1 MAKFNAATKTRTGVK
16 SPITSTVATV
26 NAKGAAAYERGT
38 LSELFLLAVSNMVGE
53 DRFHESAKER
63 DARFETL
70 SRKAAVQDPRW
81 FKDFVGWLRNDAFM
95 RSASIVAAVEGAKAL
110 YEAGA
115 MNGTPRALVAAA
127 QARADEPGEVF
138 AYYESKYGKN
148 FPAYLKKGVAD
159 GARKLYSEYSLLK
172 YDTDSKGYRFGD
184 VLQLAHVKP
193 KDSKQNALFGYALD
207 RRYGNDTAVPEDLT
221 MIGTRAGLMSLSPRE
236 RQATM
241 SINAAVMASGEKSVF
256 SEAGMTWEA
265 MSGWLNG
272 PMDAAAWE
280 AVIPSM
286 GYMALL
292 RNLRN
297 FLQAGVSPKVLRDV
311 LSRIS
316 DPEQVAKS
324 KQFPFRFLAA
334 YNANKGN
341 LKVAAA
347 LEEALEASLSNVPA
361 LSGRTLILVDRSG
374 SMFGYHNSDKELTM
388 ADKAAIF
395 GSALAL
401 RAEDATLVQ
410 FGSTAAE
417 VQFKKTDSVLP
428 MLSKYRSLG
437 GTATAS
443 AIKQFFRGH
452 DRVIV
457 ITDEQYDGYGWYGS
471 GGDPSDAVPSN
482 VPLYTWNLEGY
493 KAGGKSGSQKR
504 HTFGG
509 LTDKAFV
516 QIPLIE
522 AGQTAQWPWEVK

>member
-1 MAKFNAATKTRTGVK
+1 MAKFNAASKTRTGVK
-16 SPITSTVATV
+16 SPITSTTTTL
-26 NAKGAAAYERGT
+26 NAKGAVAYERD
-38 LSELFLLAVSNMVGE
+38 LFSELFLLAVSNMVGE
-53 DRFHESAKER
+53 DRFHESATER

-70 SRKAAVQDPRW
+70 VRQAAVQDVRW
-81 FKDFVGWLRNDAFM
+81 FQGFLGWLRNDAFM
-95 RSASIVAAVEGAKAL
+95 RSASIVAGVEGAKAL
-110 YEAGA
+110 YDSGA
-115 MNGTPRALVAAA
+115 MNGTPRALVALA
-127 QARADEPGEVF
+127 QARADEPGEVL

-172 YDTDSKGYRFGD
+172 YDTDSKGYRFAD

-193 KDSKQNALFGYALD
+193 KDARQSDLFSHALD
-207 RRYGNDTAVPEDLT
+207 RRYGASADVPASLSMINARDGLMKTAV
-221 MIGTRAGLMSLSPRE
+221 GSRKGLLNSTLL
-236 RQATM
+236 
-241 SINAAVMASGEKSVF
+241 KD
-256 SEAGMTWEA
+256 AGMTWEA
-265 MSGWLNG
+265 LSGWLQG
-272 PMDAAAWE
+272 PMDAKAWE

-286 GYMALL
+286 GYMAKL

-297 FLQAGVSPKVLRDV
+297 FLQAGVSSAVLRGV
-311 LSRIS
+311 LNDIS

-324 KQFPFRFLAA
+324 KQFPFRFLSA

-374 SMFGYHNSDKELTM
+374 SMFGYHRSDQELTM

-410 FGSTAAE
+410 FGTTAAE
-417 VQFKKTDSVLP
+417 ISFKKTDSILP

-437 GTATAS
+437 GTSTAS
-443 AIKQFFRGH
+443 AVKKFFSGH
-452 DRVIV
+452 DRVVI
-457 ITDEQYDGYGWYGS
+457 ITDEQYGGYGYYGS
-471 GGDPSDAVPSN
+471 GGDPSDVVPAN

-493 KAGGKSGSQKR
+493 RAGGKSGSMKR

-522 AGQTAQWPWEVK
+522 AGQTGRWPWDVK

>member
-1 MAKFNAATKTRTGVK
+1 MAKFNAASRTRTGVK
-16 SPITSTVATV
+16 SPITSTTTTV
-26 NAKGAAAYERGT
+26 NAKGAVAYERT
-38 LSELFLLAVSNMVGE
+38 EKSELFLLAVSNMVGQ
-53 DRFHESAKER
+53 DRFHESAEDR

-70 SRKAAVQDPRW
+70 SRTVAVQDPQW
-81 FKDFVGWLRNDAFM
+81 FGSFVGWLRNEAFM

-115 MNGTPRALVAAA
+115 MNGTPRALVAASM
-127 QARADEPGEVF
+127 ARADEPGEVL

-172 YDTDSKGYRFGD
+172 YDTDSKGYRFAD

-193 KDSKQNALFGYALD
+193 KDSRQSDLFSHALD
-207 RRYGNDTAVPEDLT
+207 RRYGNVNGIPDTLGMLRKRSLLMDETDVSERRAVIKRSD
-221 MIGTRAGLMSLSPRE
+221 AGDILK
-236 RQATM
+236 Q
-241 SINAAVMASGEKSVF
+241 
-256 SEAGMTWEA
+256 AGMTWEA
-265 MSGWLNG
+265 LSGWLNG
-272 PMDAAAWE
+272 PMDAKAWE

-286 GYMALL
+286 GYMAKL
-292 RNLRN
+292 RNIRN
-297 FLQAGVSPKVLRDV
+297 FLQAGVSPAVLRTV
-311 LSRIS
+311 LSDLS

-324 KQFPFRFLAA
+324 KQFPFRFLSA

-374 SMFGYHNSDKELTM
+374 SMFGYHRTDQELTM

-417 VQFKKTDSVLP
+417 ISFRKTDSVLP
-428 MLSKYRSLG
+428 MLNKYRSLG
-437 GTATAS
+437 GTSTA
-443 AIKQFFRGH
+443 AAVKQFFRGH
-452 DRVIV
+452 DRVVI
-457 ITDEQYDGYGWYGS
+457 ITDEQYGGYGYYGS
-471 GGDPSDAVPSN
+471 GGDPSDVVPAN

-493 KAGGKSGSQKR
+493 RAGGKSGSLKR

-522 AGQTAQWPWEVK
+522 AGQTGRWPWEVK

>member
-16 SPITSTVATV
+16 SPITSTTTTR
-26 NAKGAAAYERGT
+26 NAKGAVAYERD
-38 LSELFLLAVSNMVGE
+38 LFSELFLLAVSNMVGE
-53 DRFHESAKER
+53 DRFHESATER
-63 DARFETL
+63 DARFEAL
-70 SRKAAVQDPRW
+70 VRQAAVQDVRW
-81 FKDFVGWLRNDAFM
+81 FQGFLGWLRNDAFM
-95 RSASIVAAVEGAKAL
+95 RSASIVAGVEGAKAL
-110 YEAGA
+110 YDSGA

-127 QARADEPGEVF
+127 QARADEPGEVL

-172 YDTDSKGYRFGD
+172 YDTDSKGYRFAD

-193 KDSKQNALFGYALD
+193 KDARQNDLFSHALD
-207 RRYGNDTAVPEDLT
+207 RRYSASADVPASLSMVNARDGLMKTAV
-221 MIGTRAGLMSLSPRE
+221 GSRKGLLDSTLL
-236 RQATM
+236 
-241 SINAAVMASGEKSVF
+241 KD
-256 SEAGMTWEA
+256 AGMTWEA
-265 MSGWLNG
+265 LSGWLQG
-272 PMDAAAWE
+272 PMDAKAWE

-286 GYMALL
+286 GYMAKL

-297 FLQAGVSPKVLRDV
+297 FLQAGVSPAVLRTV
-311 LSRIS
+311 LNDIS

-324 KQFPFRFLAA
+324 KQFPFRFLSA

-347 LEEALEASLSNVPA
+347 LEEALEASLSNVPT

-374 SMFGYHNSDKELTM
+374 SMFGYHRSDQELTM

-417 VQFKKTDSVLP
+417 IKFNKTDSVLP

-437 GTATAS
+437 GTATAT
-443 AIKQFFRGH
+443 AIKQYFRGH
-452 DRVIV
+452 DRVVV

-493 KAGGKSGSQKR
+493 KAGGKSGSLKR

-522 AGQTAQWPWEVK
+522 AGQTGKWPWEYTAK